1 MVSRSSISAH
11 MVPMENSDARID
23 AIYEADPLLKL
34 VGPGTITDVLKAADK
49 AGLITSGTAPA
60 YAVEGKAA

>member
-1 MVSRSSISAH
+1 
-11 MVPMENSDARID
+11 MENSDARID